1 MSEGGIDTSLLFGV
15 LAYLGIVL
23 VIGIYASRRM
33 KRLDD
38 FLLAG
43 RRLGPVATAISERA
57 SGESA
62 WFLLGLPG
70 AAYAVGFTEYWTV
83 MGSAAGILASW
94 VVIAIPL
101 RRVTEKLG
109 ALTIPDYFE
118 MRFGD
123 NAKILRTVSMAIILF
138 FYTAYV
144 AAQFVGGAK
153 ILAATFGLNMSY
165 GLVLGAMVV
174 TFYTLMGGLLAVVW
188 TDVIQ
193 GFLMAAVAVILPVLG
208 IMHLGGPGAFADSLA
223 AKGPELLTM
232 SGGKTGAA
240 FLFGVMIGSLS
251 WGFGYLGQ
259 PHLLTRYMA
268 ARGTRQLKT
277 GAGVAVSWVL
287 IAYWSAPLI
296 GMVGIGILGPDIAD
310 PEMVMPLVAKT
321 LLPGWIAGIFIA
333 GAVAA
338 MMSTADS
345 QLLVAT
351 SAVVE
356 DFYVRLLGRTNADPR
371 HLIII
376 SRFGTLGIA
385 LVALAL
391 AFASEEMIYDMVSY
405 AWAGLGSSFG
415 PPLVLSLRW
424 KRITRWGVLAGM
436 LAGTISNI
444 IWNNVDALNNAID
457 LKFST
462 FVFSLVFTI
471 AVSLMTGRPEENGI
485 TAMEANKSAR

>member
-1 MSEGGIDTSLLFGV
+1 MSEGIDTSLLIGLLGYLAIV
-15 LAYLGIVL
+15 LAL
-23 VIGIYASRRM
+23 GIYASQKM
-33 KRLDD
+33 KKLDD
-38 FLLAG
+38 YLLAG
-43 RRLGPVATAISERA
+43 RKLGAVATAISERA

-83 MGSAAGILASW
+83 IGSAAGIFASW

-101 RRVTEKLG
+101 RRYTAKHG
-109 ALTIPDYFE
+109 AITLPDYFV

-123 NAKILRTVSMAIILF
+123 NAKILRSVAMAIILF

-153 ILAATFGLNMSY
+153 ILAATFDLDMKY
-165 GLVLGAMVV
+165 GLVLGALVV

-193 GFLMAAVAVILPVLG
+193 GFLMAAVAVILPILG
-208 IMHLGGPGAFADSLA
+208 IMHLGGPNAFVDSIA

-268 ARGTRQLKT
+268 AKGTRQLKT
-277 GAGVAVSWVL
+277 GAGVAISWVL

-296 GMVGIGILGPDIAD
+296 GMVGIGLLGPDIAD
-310 PEMVMPLVAKT
+310 PEMVMPLVART

-351 SAVVE
+351 SAVVQ
-356 DFYVRLLGRTNADPR
+356 DFYVRLLGRTGATPNR
-371 HLIII
+371 LVMI
-376 SRFGTLGIA
+376 SRFSTLGIA
-385 LVALAL
+385 LVALSL
-391 AFASEEMIYDMVSY
+391 AFSSEEMIYDMVSY

-444 IWNNVDALNNAID
+444 IWNNVDFLDDAID
-457 LKFST
+457 LKFAT
-462 FVFSLVFTI
+462 FMLSLIFTVVVSLVTR
-471 AVSLMTGRPEENGI
+471 TPEEEGY
-485 TAMEANKSAR
+485 SPARAGRVHP

>member
-1 MSEGGIDTSLLFGV
+1 MSEAGNHSLLFGLLFYLAVV
-15 LAYLGIVL
+15 LALGIA
-23 VIGIYASRRM
+23 ASRLM

-43 RRLGPVATAISERA
+43 RRLGAIATAISERA

-83 MGSAAGILASW
+83 IGSAAGIFASW
-94 VVIAIPL
+94 LFIAIPL
-101 RRVTEKLG
+101 RKLTGRLG

-118 MRFGD
+118 ARFGD
-123 NAKILRTVSMAIILF
+123 TGRLLRSVSMVIILF

-144 AAQFVGGAK
+144 AAQFVGGSK
-153 ILAATFGLNMSY
+153 ILAATFDLEVKY
-165 GLVLGAMVV
+165 GLILGAVIV

-193 GFLMAAVAVILPVLG
+193 GFLMAAVAVILPVVG
-208 IMHLGGPGAFADSLA
+208 IYYLGGPSAFIDSVA

-232 SGGKTGAA
+232 TGGRVGAS

-268 ARGTRQLKT
+268 ARGPKELRT
-277 GAGVAVSWVL
+277 GRMIAISWVM

-296 GMVGIGILGPDIAD
+296 GMVGIGILGPDLAD

-356 DFYVRLLGRTNADPR
+356 DFYVRLLGNTRSAPER
-371 HLIII
+371 LIFI
-376 SRFGTLGIA
+376 SRIATVAIA
-385 LVALAL
+385 LIALFL
-391 AFASEEMIYDMVSY
+391 AFSSQELIYDMVSY
-405 AWAGLGSSFG
+405 AWSGLGASFG
-415 PPLVLSLRW
+415 PPLLLSLRW
-424 KRITRWGVLAGM
+424 KRMTLWGALAGM
-436 LAGTISNI
+436 ISGTVSNV
-444 IWNNVDALNNAID
+444 IWKAVPGLNDMID
-457 LKFST
+457 LKFAT
-462 FVFSLVFTI
+462 FVISLIFTI
-471 AVSLMTGRPEENGI
+471 AVTLI
-485 TAMEANKSAR
+485 TAPPKNKTIGSEA